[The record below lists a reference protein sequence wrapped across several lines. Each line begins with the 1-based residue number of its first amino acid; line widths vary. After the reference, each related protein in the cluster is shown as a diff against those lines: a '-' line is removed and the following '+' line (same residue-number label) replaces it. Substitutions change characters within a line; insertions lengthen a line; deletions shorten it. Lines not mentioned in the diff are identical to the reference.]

1 MTSLLGWLGHN
12 AVTIAFLIPLAWL
25 ACRFLYWF
33 VRRQLRETAEMAC
46 DAMAIEL
53 CPDRRREY
61 AEMLLELSAGFKTG
75 TPPPALGVSAGV
87 PSSFERRLFM
97 ILSDRVT
104 AKRPLLGVWA
114 ACSLGLLAL
123 PGWSLGQDAPADPA
137 AVQKQLDEAI
147 KQLEKAVPNAPA
159 EVKKQFEDVR
169 KQLQNLPAANANIF
183 RIGGGNIQMM
193 PAQPI
198 FNIAFPADMRAGR
211 IGAIVQPPDALVATQ
226 LQLPANSGQV
236 VVDVVPGQ
244 PAAKAGILKHDILLE
259 IAGKTVSNDP
269 VAFRKEID
277 AIKTD
282 AEVQGVVLRKG
293 IREKFKGLV
302 LGEAKN
308 DVVFQP
314 FPGNLVPA
322 PGVPV
327 QAIPIN
333 AGGFG
338 GAAGGFIPAF
348 PGAAPGVAGGPVR
361 IQIIGNGGVA
371 GKVNVNANA
380 NGNEATAVSIANDDF
395 TINHVS
401 GRLKVDIKGKRENGK
416 TTPSEITISDGDT
429 SVRAA
434 AIAQAPEKY
443 HATINR
449 LLEGVK

>member
-1 MTSLLGWLGHN
+1 
-12 AVTIAFLIPLAWL
+12 
-25 ACRFLYWF
+25 
-33 VRRQLRETAEMAC
+33 
-46 DAMAIEL
+46 
-53 CPDRRREY
+53 
-61 AEMLLELSAGFKTG
+61 
-75 TPPPALGVSAGV
+75 
-87 PSSFERRLFM
+87 M

-198 FNIAFPADMRAGR
+198 FNIAFPADIRAGR

-282 AEVQGVVLRKG
+282 AELRRIPVVVLTTSRDEDH
-293 IREKFKGLV
+293 ILDCYDRH
-302 LGEAKN
+302 
-308 DVVFQP
+308 
-314 FPGNLVPA
+314 
-322 PGVPV
+322 
-327 QAIPIN
+327 
-333 AGGFG
+333 
-338 GAAGGFIPAF
+338 
-348 PGAAPGVAGGPVR
+348 
-361 IQIIGNGGVA
+361 
-371 GKVNVNANA
+371 ANA
-380 NGNEATAVSIANDDF
+380 FVNKPVDFDEFLAVVRRIDDFFVSI
-395 TINHVS
+395 V
-401 GRLKVDIKGKRENGK
+401 RLPSRE
-416 TTPSEITISDGDT
+416 
-429 SVRAA
+429 R
-434 AIAQAPEKY
+434 
-443 HATINR
+443 HR
-449 LLEGVK
+449 